1 MALNKM
7 LFWNNFQLSVNI
19 NPAIA
24 GIGFTLVKKNMY
36 LFLNQSDART
46 ETNRDF
52 FSRGFA
58 RWRAAANLMV
68 THNFC
73 WLLLILVFVLI
84 GRWLTH

>member
-24 GIGFTLVKKNMY
+24 GIGFTLVKVNMH

-52 FSRGFA
+52 VSRGFP
-58 RWRAAANLMV
+58 RWRAAANLMI